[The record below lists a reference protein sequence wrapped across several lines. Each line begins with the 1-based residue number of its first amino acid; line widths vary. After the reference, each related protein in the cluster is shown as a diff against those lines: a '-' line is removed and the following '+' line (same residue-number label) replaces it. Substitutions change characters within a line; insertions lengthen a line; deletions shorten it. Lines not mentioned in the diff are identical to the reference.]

1 MINPEDPRL
10 ISLNTERRVTP
21 SDIATNQP
29 FRSNYHLDNSTLVF
43 KHPADTERRE
53 WWGGIWARSVF
64 VRALMCVC
72 VCLCVRAWRPRA
84 STGERMD
91 EQNHREKRTQWWPR
105 LVTSAVSSR
114 KTEYKF
120 AHLPSVPLSLRVC
133 RH

>member
-53 WWGGIWARSVF
+53 WWGGN
-64 VRALMCVC
+64 LGQKCVC
-72 VCLCVRAWRPRA
+72 ARLDVCLCVFVCVPGDPGPPLEREWMNKT
-84 STGERMD
+84 TG
-91 EQNHREKRTQWWPR
+91 
-105 LVTSAVSSR
+105 R
-114 KTEYKF
+114 KE
-120 AHLPSVPLSLRVC
+120 HNGGPVW
-133 RH
+133 